1 MNVHEN
7 ELIARIQNHPLF
19 KDVSNE
25 SFIALL
31 KNCELKHY
39 KTSEK
44 ITYSKKPQEG
54 LLLIVKGA
62 AEVFVETEVGNLE
75 TLEMLH
81 EGELFGF
88 STLADF
94 LGEPKEPADHHKI
107 DVETVENSYCL
118 HIPYSVIKKRWGDEL
133 VRDYILRKVALRLR
147 EIYSSLAEQVKL
159 RGEWGE
165 SESFVIRAQ
174 DLMQSPA
181 ITADEEESVQE
192 IAKKMIEHSIS
203 SMLIIDK
210 NEHLIGIVTEKDI
223 VRRVVADVSF
233 NTLKA
238 KDVMTRNVHI
248 VSCYDYYYE
257 VLTTFY
263 TTGVKHLPVVDGEK
277 IVGIVT
283 LSNLLAKRN
292 RGAMKIIKN
301 IEDSSYK
308 NLPQVK
314 NAIYDV
320 LSNLITDE
328 ISTIQTLK
336 IITKLYDRL
345 AHHCVDLAVK
355 AMVTQGIGSPPVP
368 FCLYQMGSAA
378 RGEQFMLTDQD
389 HFLVYADEEE
399 EHSKEIKL
407 YFSLLGKEIVKHLEQ
422 AGYAL
427 CKGKMM
433 ASEEIWRGSISEWQQ
448 RLRLWA
454 LNSTDEQILLG
465 HNFLSFRFLYGN
477 HPLSRQFV
485 YMVKEKLKKSQ
496 TFIYYMAQQERD
508 KLVPQFDK
516 SFGAIFKGKNQE
528 IDIKKHALFPLH
540 HCLQVLGAHN
550 DIIEGTPI
558 EILEALVKKG
568 DLSEGFADDLRH
580 AYEVALRT
588 RVQMSWRKHLRGEEI
603 STVIKFSTIR
613 TWEKDE
619 LVTMLKTVRS
629 LQFYLLSKL

>member
-1 MNVHEN
+1 MSVHEQ
-7 ELIARIQNHPLF
+7 ELIERIRNQPLF
-19 KDVSNE
+19 KGVSNE
-25 SFIALL
+25 SFIELL
-31 KNCELKHY
+31 KTCELKHY
-39 KTSEK
+39 NTSE
-44 ITYSKKPQEG
+44 IIAYSKKPQEG

-62 AEVFVETEVGNLE
+62 AEVFVETEAGNLE

-94 LGEPKEPADHHKI
+94 LGEPEEAVDHHKI
-107 DVETVENSYCL
+107 EVETVENSYCL

-159 RGEWGE
+159 RGEWG
-165 SESFVIRAQ
+165 SEAFVIRAQ

-181 ITADEEESVQE
+181 ITVDEEESVQE
-192 IAKKMIEHSIS
+192 IAKTMLEHSIG
-203 SMLIIDK
+203 SMLVIDK

-223 VRRVVADVSF
+223 VRRVVTEVSF
-233 NTLKA
+233 TPLKA
-238 KDVMTRNVHI
+238 KDIMTRNVQT
-248 VSCYDYYYE
+248 VSRYDYYYE

-263 TTGVKHLPVVDGEK
+263 TAGVKNLPVVDGKK

-292 RGAMKIIKN
+292 RGSMKIIRK

-308 NLPQVK
+308 DLPQVK
-314 NAIYDV
+314 NAIYNV

-328 ISTIQTLK
+328 ISTIQTMK

-355 AMVTQGIGSPPVP
+355 ALVNQGVGSPPVP
-368 FCLYQMGSAA
+368 FCLYQMGSGA

-389 HFLVYADEEE
+389 HFLVYADQEE
-399 EHSKEIKL
+399 EHSKEMKL
-407 YFSLLGKEIVKHLEQ
+407 YFSLLGKEIVKHLKQ

-433 ASEEIWRGSISEWQQ
+433 ASEEVWRGSISEWRQ
-448 RLRLWA
+448 RLRHWA
-454 LNSTDEQILLG
+454 LDSTDEQILLG

-477 HPLSRQFV
+477 HPLNRQFV
-485 YMVKEKLKKSQ
+485 NMVKEKLEKSR

-508 KLVPQFDK
+508 KLVPQFEK
-516 SFGAIFKGKNQE
+516 SFGAIFKGKIQE
-528 IDIKKHALFPLH
+528 IDIKKHVLFPFH
-540 HCLQVLGAHN
+540 HCLQVLGTHN
-550 DIIEGTPI
+550 GIIEGTPM
-558 EILEALVKKG
+558 EILEVLVKKG
-568 DLSEGFADDLRH
+568 ELSEGFADDLRH
-580 AYEVALRT
+580 AYEVAVRT

-603 STVIKFSTIR
+603 STVIKFSAIR
-613 TWEKDE
+613 TWEKAE
-619 LVTMLKTVRS
+619 LITMLKTLRS
-629 LQFYLLSKL
+629 LQSYLLSKL